1 MEALF
6 LLIPLSLLAVGVAVW
21 IFLRMNASG
30 QFDDAEG
37 AAWRVLMDDDRG
49 GVDPGQEGPVD
60 RATLDH
66 DQAK

>member
-6 LLIPLSLLAVGVAVW
+6 LLIPLSLIALGAAIW

-37 AAWRVLMDDDRG
+37 PAYSILLDDD
-49 GVDPGQEGPVD
+49 DPTRDAPSRADVRED
-60 RATLDH
+60 RAP
-66 DQAK
+66 